1 MLYKSMA
8 YLPKKI
14 PKELI
19 NDWTD
24 QPGKE
29 RFSRINRMMSSNDTR
44 QINTYSTAEKNPNPM
59 PNYSTIYG
67 LDKNKKWKELG
78 KRCLDC
84 GKALSNP
91 KALELHPELCDL
103 SLKINKENNTEEV
116 EILSKVRKQNAN
128 T

>member
-1 MLYKSMA
+1 MA

-14 PKELI
+14 PKDLI

-24 QPGKE
+24 EPGKP

-44 QINTYSTAEKNPNPM
+44 QLNAYSTAEKNTNPM

-67 LDKNKKWKELG
+67 LDKNKKWKDLG
-78 KRCLDC
+78 KKCLDC
-84 GKALSNP
+84 GKLLKNP
-91 KALELHPELCDL
+91 KAVELHPELCDL
-103 SLKINKENNTEEV
+103 TLKINKESNTEEQ
-116 EILSKVRKQNAN
+116 EILTKVRKTNAN